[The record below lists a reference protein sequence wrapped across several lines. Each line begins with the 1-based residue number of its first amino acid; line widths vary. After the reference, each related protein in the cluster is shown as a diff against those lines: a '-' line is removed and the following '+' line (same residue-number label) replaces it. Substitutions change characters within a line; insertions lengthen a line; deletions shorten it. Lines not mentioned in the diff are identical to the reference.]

1 MYATQRNGDALLSRS
16 AALVGNG
23 HETLLVRALYP
34 YSYEMQPGR
43 EVSFQAGDCFIL
55 VEKSNE
61 DWWHVRKGEQD
72 IYVPANY
79 MTESRIDLSDSDATD
94 SHGENST
101 LSPSSEDSYQ
111 DIQDETTST
120 AEEEITSFKEDDSE
134 KIYVN
139 MNNVEERIYANIPVN
154 SNGREVCV
162 FKLPDKCKHFCLYLP
177 M

>member
-1 MYATQRNGDALLSRS
+1 MYATQRNGDALVSRS

-23 HETLLVRALYP
+23 HETLLVQALYP

-43 EVSFQAGDCFIL
+43 EVSFEAGECFIL

-79 MTESRIDLSDSDATD
+79 MTESCIDFSDSD

-101 LSPSSEDSYQ
+101 VSPSSEDSYQ
-111 DIQDETTST
+111 DFQDDTTNVGEEETTS
-120 AEEEITSFKEDDSE
+120 FHGDDSE
-134 KIYVN
+134 NIYMNVN
-139 MNNVEERIYANIPVN
+139 DISEKIYANIPVDAKY
-154 SNGREVCV
+154 GREVCTQTTR
-162 FKLPDKCKHFCLYLP
+162 KCKQLCMYLAV
-177 M
+177 